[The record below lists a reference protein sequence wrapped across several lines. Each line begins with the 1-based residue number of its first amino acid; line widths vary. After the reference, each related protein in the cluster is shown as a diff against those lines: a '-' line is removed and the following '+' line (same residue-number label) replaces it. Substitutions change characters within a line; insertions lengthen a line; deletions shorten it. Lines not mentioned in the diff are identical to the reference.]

1 MGQTTGGVGP
11 CFLCGATCHYT
22 NKCPQKRPDQT
33 PTQGATPTQNRNG
46 NSASTPARQNQARA
60 RVNHVALEEAQEAPD
75 VVLGMFPVNDC
86 QTTVLFDSGASH
98 SFISATYVQTHN
110 IPMAML
116 KNKMI
121 ISAPGGD
128 MHARHVCP

>member
-1 MGQTTGGVGP
+1 M
-11 CFLCGATCHYT
+11 
-22 NKCPQKRPDQT
+22 
-33 PTQGATPTQNRNG
+33 
-46 NSASTPARQNQARA
+46 RA
-60 RVNHVALEEAQEAPD
+60 RVNHVALEEAQEVSN
-75 VVLGMFPVNDC
+75 VVLGMFLVNNS
-86 QTTVLFDSGASH
+86 QAKVFFDFGASY